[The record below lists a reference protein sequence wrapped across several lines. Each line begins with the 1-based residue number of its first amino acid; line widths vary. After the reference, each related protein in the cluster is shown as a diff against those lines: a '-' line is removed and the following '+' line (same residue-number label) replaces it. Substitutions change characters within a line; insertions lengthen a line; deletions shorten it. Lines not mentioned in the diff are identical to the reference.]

1 MSLAIA
7 LGWPMSIAHPAL
19 CHLEMLRLGDGKLFV
34 LAAATL
40 GRAIAQVVG
49 SSGSGWLDKF
59 TRELEERPSRAID
72 ALKFKSTDI
81 EDRWFCVGDG

>member
-1 MSLAIA
+1 
-7 LGWPMSIAHPAL
+7 MSIAHPAL
-19 CHLEMLRLGDGKLFV
+19 CYLEMLQLGDRKLFV

-40 GRAIAQVVG
+40 GRSIAQVIG
-49 SSGSGWLDKF
+49 SSGSGWLDRF
-59 TRELEERPSRAID
+59 TRELEESPSKAID

>member
-1 MSLAIA
+1 
-7 LGWPMSIAHPAL
+7 MSIAHPAL
-19 CHLEMLRLGDGKLFV
+19 CHLETLRLGDGKLFV

-49 SSGSGWLDKF
+49 NSASGWLDKF

-81 EDRWFCVGDG
+81 EIGAFV